1 MVRNRYA
8 SDRKLKVWEFDG
20 KLGWKSLPDIQ
31 TRANEPT
38 GRLMRFAQ
46 LPAAKSY
53 TLNRS

>member
-1 MVRNRYA
+1 
-8 SDRKLKVWEFDG
+8 
-20 KLGWKSLPDIQ
+20 
-31 TRANEPT
+31 NEPT

>member
-1 MVRNRYA
+1 MA
-8 SDRKLKVWEFDG
+8 

-53 TLNRS
+53 TLKSFINEKRGTYV

>member
-1 MVRNRYA
+1 
-8 SDRKLKVWEFDG
+8 
-20 KLGWKSLPDIQ
+20 
-31 TRANEPT
+31 